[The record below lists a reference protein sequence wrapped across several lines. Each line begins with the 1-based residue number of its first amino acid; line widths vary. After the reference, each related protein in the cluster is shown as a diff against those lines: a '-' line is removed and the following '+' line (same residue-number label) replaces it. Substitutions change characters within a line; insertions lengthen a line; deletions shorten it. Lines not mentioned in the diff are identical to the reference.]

1 MMATKDKVEVMYLRP
16 HQFNY
21 LNSQVE
27 LYRQRR
33 FLGCDSNKEQYHIKL
48 FKYSDTKVGW
58 TRLLADVANLTLGQ
72 DENGFVVALGPV
84 SCREVNEKVKRFC
97 QRYHEANR

>member
-1 MMATKDKVEVMYLRP
+1 MMTTKDKVEVMYLRP

-33 FLGCDSNKEQYHIKL
+33 FLGCDSDKEQDHVRLYKFTDMAI
-48 FKYSDTKVGW
+48 GW

-84 SCREVNEKVKRFC
+84 SCREVNEKVMKFC
-97 QRYHEANR
+97 QRYYEANQ